1 MKIRFVGERL
11 EDLGG
16 PIRESLTLCMRT
28 FQDLGFIVF
37 DSIKSIYLTANTE
50 AVLPEIYY
58 KLGEVTALSIL
69 IIGRELE
76 CLQPAIVRFIFQVQK
91 PEVIENIE
99 EAFITYHH
107 QVISKGHYDPLFDAN
122 INTIGASVADLQQTF
137 VLPKIVLTKFSAI
150 KQFIDGNSSLCNN
163 LTSTTFY
170 KVISTY
176 CVQKHDNFF

>member
-1 MKIRFVGERL
+1 MKIRFVGERP

-28 FQDLGFIVF
+28 FQDLGFMVF
-37 DSIKSIYLTANTE
+37 NSIKSLCLTANTE
-50 AVLPEIYY
+50 AVLREIYY
-58 KLGEVTALSIL
+58 KLGEITALSIL
-69 IIGRELE
+69 IIDRELE

-99 EAFITYHH
+99 DAFITYDL
-107 QVISKGHYDPLFDAN
+107 QEISKGNYDPLCDAN
-122 INTIGASVADLQQTF
+122 IITIGASVADLQQTF

-150 KQFIDGNSSLCNN
+150 KQFVDGISSLCNN

-176 CVQKHDNFF
+176 LRPKT

>member
-1 MKIRFVGERL
+1 
-11 EDLGG
+11 
-16 PIRESLTLCMRT
+16 MRT
-28 FQDLGFIVF
+28 FQDLGFMVF
-37 DSIKSIYLTANTE
+37 NSIKSLCLTANTE
-50 AVLPEIYY
+50 AVLRDIYY

-69 IIGRELE
+69 IIDRELE

-99 EAFITYHH
+99 DAFITYDLEE
-107 QVISKGHYDPLFDAN
+107 ISKGNYDPLFDAN
-122 INTIGASVADLQQTF
+122 INTIGASVANLQQTF

-150 KQFIDGNSSLCNN
+150 KQFVDGISSLCNN

-176 CVQKHDNFF
+176 LRPKTWRFLLMKWSITLNCKL